1 MTSLLPLDV
10 ASESL
15 HKLGLK
21 DVTKYSIATKKLY
34 IKHVFIKN
42 LDGDLVKP
50 KLTYTDLEFF
60 GTTNAVDGY
69 CYVLVY
75 VFNKRRKKFD
85 MAFFLEDAEA
95 IKGIDTLEAKKRMT
109 DLYSISRNIRGALL
123 GQF

>member
-15 HKLGLK
+15 HNLGLK